1 MDKNLFVFLS
11 ALLFVYSCGKD
22 DVLELSAKQKLLLG
36 KWRQAEMYAPGSTVN
51 ELPPCEQENNTIFEF
66 RADGMCHVS
75 NPAEC
80 VGSRTN
86 PYAIS
91 ADGSLLVIEG
101 LLYYIVE
108 LNNEVLDFS
117 MNPDGGGYRQ
127 IWYRTR

>member
-1 MDKNLFVFLS
+1 MHKNLFVFLS
-11 ALLFVYSCGKD
+11 ALLFLNSCGKD

-36 KWRQAEMYAPGSTVN
+36 KLRQAEMYAPGGTVN
-51 ELPPCEQENNTIFEF
+51 ELQPCEQENNTIFEF
-66 RADGMCHVS
+66 RTDGICYVS
-75 NPAEC
+75 NPAGC
-80 VGSRTN
+80 VDPRNN

-101 LLYYIVE
+101 LLYYIVQ
-108 LNNEVLDFS
+108 LDNEVLEFS

>member
-1 MDKNLFVFLS
+1 MGKNL
-11 ALLFVYSCGKD
+11 LLFFISLLLMYSCGKD

-51 ELPPCEQENNTIFEF
+51 ELPPCEQDNNTIFEF
-66 RADGMCHVS
+66 RSDGICYVN
-75 NPAEC
+75 NPAGC
-80 VGSRTN
+80 VGSRNN

-101 LLYYIVE
+101 LLYYIVQ
-108 LNNEVLDFS
+108 LDNEVLEFS